1 MNVRTII
8 AVKDATYAVANRR
21 RKNFSAPSWLANSTG
36 WGAAPGIA
44 EVRVP
49 IPAKLNFKLRLYCDH
64 DLRYINLFI
73 PRFIYSSLQLW
84 HSPSK
89 GGLHIWRELVK

>member
-1 MNVRTII
+1 MYGRSSQLKTQLTRLRIEDGKISQLPVGLLTQLVR
-8 AVKDATYAVANRR
+8 A
-21 RKNFSAPSWLANSTG
+21 LH
-36 WGAAPGIA
+36 PGIA

-49 IPAKLNFKLRLYCDH
+49 IPAKLNFKLRLYRDH
-64 DLRYINLFI
+64 DLLYINLFI